1 MTKIVKISMV
11 VVVGTALVYAGPS
24 QFKKYGVESGKIDY
38 KITGGGGM
46 MGMKT
51 KTVGKKRVIFT
62 NFGAKELNEENKVT
76 KTIINGK
83 TSVDEMHKLVYMDE
97 SLIYTVDLDSEKIMR
112 MKNPSMILMSAMS
125 GGKSNLEMGEAM
137 LKNMGGKKVGIDKVL
152 DYTCDVWEAM
162 GIKQCIYKGI
172 PLKVESNIMGMKTSE
187 VAVKAE
193 FGVDISRD
201 DMKLPDFPVYDK
213 MGNKMD
219 KSGLAS
225 MDKAD
230 KKENK
235 KSTEQ
240 MAKGIATMAEAAKSV
255 GIKPGSRPTEA
266 QMQAMMNSMLPMMKK
281 EILSKE
287 KGLLATKSC
296 IEDADTVKE
305 ANVCYHIQND
315 EIGSRM
321 EDIKVWNNKE
331 KKEALK
337 HINEGIDGMN
347 CIKNAKTVV
356 EAKGCMK

>member
-1 MTKIVKISMV
+1 MTTIVKISIV
-11 VVVGTALVYAGPS
+11 AVFGTALVYAGPG

-62 NFGAKELNEENKVT
+62 NYGVKELNEENKVT
-76 KTIINGK
+76 KTTMGGK
-83 TSVDEMHKLVYMDE
+83 TSVDKMHKLVYMDE
-97 SLIYTVDLDSEKIMR
+97 SLIYTVDLESKKIMR
-112 MKNPSMILMSAMS
+112 MKNPAMILMSAMG

-137 LKNMGGKKVGIDKVL
+137 LKNMGGKKIGTDKVL

-162 GIKQCIYKGI
+162 GTKQCIYKGI
-172 PLKVESNIMGMKTSE
+172 PLKIESNIMGMKTSE
-187 VAVKAE
+187 VAVKAA
-193 FGVDISRD
+193 FDVDIAKD
-201 DMKLPDFPVYDK
+201 DMKLPDFPVYDE
-213 MGNKMD
+213 MGNKME
-219 KSGLAS
+219 KSALAS

-230 KKENK
+230 KKESKENSEK
-235 KSTEQ
+235 
-240 MAKGIATMAEAAKSV
+240 MAEGIAAMAEAAKNA
-255 GIKPGSRPTEA
+255 GIKPGSRPSEA
-266 QMQAMMNSMLPMMKK
+266 QMEAMMNSMLPMMKK

-321 EDIKVWNNKE
+321 EDIKVWNDKE

-337 HINEGIDGMN
+337 QINEGLDGMN
-347 CIKNAKTVV
+347 CIKNAKTVA
-356 EAKGCMK
+356 EAKGCM